1 MTLGQ
6 HQRIFTYHIGKLICY
21 AYEQGYELS
30 LGEAHRTQSQILLN
44 YFGYE
49 IVKGGVLGIQ
59 LKKSRRLSRTLFS
72 IHADRLA
79 IDFNFFLSGRLT
91 YSFDEVQCLGDY
103 WESLDPLNRWGGDFN
118 KNGIADGFIDTP
130 HFERQRK

>member
-6 HQRIFTYHIGKLICY
+6 HQRIFSFHIAKLIIY
-21 AYEQGYELS
+21 AYENGYELS
-30 LGEAHRTQSQILLN
+30 LGEAHRTRSQIILN

-49 IVKGGVLGIQ
+49 VVQGGVLGLS
-59 LKKSRRLSRTLFS
+59 LKKSRRLSKTLFS
-72 IHADRLA
+72 VHEDRLA
-79 IDFNFFLSGRLT
+79 VDFNFFIDQKLT
-91 YSFDEVQCLGDY
+91 YSFQDVKCLGDY

-118 KNGIADGFIDTP
+118 KNGIEDGFVDTP